1 MTKDLI
7 KIIEENIKYLNSCL
21 DLTEAHITWGTKD
34 VKEKYSKIKINILNK
49 MKEERVYKKEYQ
61 NQLNSPSIDNP
72 IPKKRIVVLSDYVKN
87 KVKEGY
93 WVLNPQE
100 GVVYV

>member
-1 MTKDLI
+1 MYKELI
-7 KIIEENIKYLNSCL
+7 KIIDQNLQHLKSSL

-34 VKEKYSKIKINILNK
+34 VKEKYSKIKTNILNK

-61 NQLNSPSIDNP
+61 NQLNSPSVNNTPSKIQ
-72 IPKKRIVVLSDYVKN
+72 VVLSDYVKN
-87 KVKEGY
+87 KIKEGY
-93 WVLNPQE
+93 WTLKSQE